1 MIHMPSTFD
10 LVHKPVGPTSFSIVQ
25 ARIDELRTQF
35 PGRRA
40 RVCHGGTLDPFAHGL
55 LIVLSG
61 QMTKLF
67 EHLHAVPKVYEAT
80 VRWGAETDNGDPLGR
95 TTFTGDAGHL
105 TADQLETALREFLGW
120 HEQVPPATS
129 NKRVGGERAYVLA
142 HRGEPVTLPPVR
154 AYLHDAAW
162 LEHDLPRESRVRLV
176 TRGGYYVRA
185 LARDLGR
192 LLGCGAHLGTLRR
205 AAIGPYHDP
214 GEGNTVR
221 VESRD
226 VLPWA
231 EARDLSAAEWAAL
244 KRGELIEPGDVSPP
258 NWALPANFPEPDAPI
273 RAFHAARLVGLL
285 RRQDGRLAPAPMF

>member
-25 ARIDELRTQF
+25 GRIDELHAKF

-40 RVCHGGTLDPFAHGL
+40 RVCHGGTLDPFASGL

-61 QMTKLF
+61 QMTKVF

-80 VRWGAETDNGDPLGR
+80 VRWGSETDNGDPLGR
-95 TTFTGDAGHL
+95 TTLTGDASGL
-105 TADQLETALREFLGW
+105 SVERLDEALRGFLGW
-120 HEQVPPATS
+120 HDQIPPATS

-142 HRGEPVTLPPVR
+142 HRGEAVTLPPVR

-162 LEHDLPRESRVRLV
+162 LEHDLPRESRLRLI

-192 LLGCGAHLGTLRR
+192 LLGCGAHLGALRR
-205 AAIGPYHDP
+205 VAIGPYQDP
-214 GEGNTVR
+214 GEGNFVR
-221 VESRD
+221 VEPRE
-226 VLPWA
+226 VLSWA
-231 EARDLSAAEWAAL
+231 DARDLTDAEATAL
-244 KRGELIEPGDVSPP
+244 RRGESIDAESISPAT
-258 NWALPANFPEPDAPI
+258 WALPPGFPDANAPV
-273 RAFHAARLVGLL
+273 RAFHAGRIAGLL
-285 RRQDGRLAPAPMF
+285 RRDAGRLVAAPMF